1 MFNRKLGNNLGE
13 YPSPGLGRGLKR
25 TWLVQRL
32 AQKLRAAGTTEVL
45 QVIGMFDAIVQST
58 SIPVL
63 EQVVRFSQTRHT
75 VLAGNL
81 ANLHTP
87 GYRVRDL
94 SVEDFQARLRE
105 AIEARRTAPPA
116 PSPGA
121 TWVSPGLAPVVLGL
135 GENSP
140 GQTPTPSDLALR
152 AGGDKP
158 AIPLAQVAQN
168 SQSIVYHDESNIA
181 TEEQVT
187 EMIKNQLQHNLAVAL
202 LASQFRLLQTAISE
216 RV

>member
-1 MFNRKLGNNLGE
+1 
-13 YPSPGLGRGLKR
+13 
-25 TWLVQRL
+25 
-32 AQKLRAAGTTEVL
+32 
-45 QVIGMFDAIVQST
+45 MFDAIVQST

-63 EQVVRFSQTRHT
+63 EQVVRFSQARHT

-105 AIEARRTAPPA
+105 AIAARQAAPAATPPSMA
-116 PSPGA
+116 WSSPGLWGSSA
-121 TWVSPGLAPVVLGL
+121 QLAENSPGLATAP
-135 GENSP
+135 P
-140 GQTPTPSDLALR
+140 GTAQPGASTRPT
-152 AGGDKP
+152 
-158 AIPLAQVAQN
+158 IPLAEVAQN
-168 SQSIVYHDESNIA
+168 SKSIVYHDDSNIA
-181 TEEQVT
+181 AEQQIT
-187 EMIKNQLQHNLAVAL
+187 EMVKNQLQHNLAVAL